1 MIPLPALGAL
11 LMAAQMHL
19 LWRLQR
25 RTGNAAV
32 VDAGWAFGLGLL
44 ALFYAPFAAGLP
56 ARRALVAA
64 MASLWAF
71 RLALHLWRDRIRGR
85 PEEGRYRTLRAR
97 WGARAERN
105 LWIFFQA
112 QGLLDALL
120 SVAFLRAMSGTGPL
134 GAFDAAGAFLWLAAV
149 AGEGVADAQ
158 LARFRARPE
167 NRGRTCREG
176 LWRLS
181 RHPNYFFEW
190 LHWLSYVLVSALDP
204 WTLLPA
210 AAMLFLIL
218 FVTGIPPT
226 EAQAIESRGD
236 DYRDYQRTTSTFFP
250 WFPRRGRAPER
261 AKREG
266 PGEGGAPRGGSGG
279 TGR

>member
-190 LHWLSYVLVSALDP
+190 LVWVAFALAATAAPGGAWAWL
-204 WTLLPA
+204 A
-210 AAMLFLIL
+210 AATMLALLL
-218 FVTGIPPT
+218 FVTGIPPA
-226 EAQAIESRGD
+226 EAQALRSRGD
-236 DYRDYQRTTSTFFP
+236 DYRAYQREVSAFVP
-250 WFPRRGRAPER
+250 WPPRRGDRA
-261 AKREG
+261 
-266 PGEGGAPRGGSGG
+266 
-279 TGR
+279 